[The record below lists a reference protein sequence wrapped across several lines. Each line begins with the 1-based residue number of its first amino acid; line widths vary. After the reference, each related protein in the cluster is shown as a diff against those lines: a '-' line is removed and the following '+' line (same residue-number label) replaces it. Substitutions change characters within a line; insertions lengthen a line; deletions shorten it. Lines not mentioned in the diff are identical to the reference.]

1 MIEKLNLVGMVTLAI
16 SVLCLLTVTLLTSGR
31 M

>member
-16 SVLCLLTVTLLTSGR
+16 SVLCLLAVTLLSGR